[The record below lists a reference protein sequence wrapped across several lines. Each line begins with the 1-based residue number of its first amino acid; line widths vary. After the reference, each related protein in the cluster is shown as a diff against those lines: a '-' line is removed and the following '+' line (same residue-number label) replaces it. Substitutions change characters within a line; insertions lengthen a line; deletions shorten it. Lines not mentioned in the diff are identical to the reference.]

1 MFIERLKKDWDR
13 LPPGLKKPWAFKDAL
28 QVHASCGGFITI
40 LETLRKNIPKADYD
54 TAVTTLQEQFSL
66 GYLDPDIVAFLENGV
81 PPVQLAEVNFVR
93 NIVTSVEQRKQNE
106 MHEKER
112 ELAERVAAATVEQIR
127 HKFNQDVDTLKART
141 QCRDELALEAAK
153 DAKKGVPAHLQI
165 VQNYLRG
172 MAFGDKDVVVWVDIL
187 PNRYCEFGRAVLGR
201 LLDSNA
207 GRPPVFYYGCL
218 RDDQKDVK
226 EALEDLVYN
235 FWDQSDAAPPKSRP
249 VETVADPDL
258 VLLSWSNGQPAF
270 PEQLLSKFSEGSA
283 GHKSIHDMQKE
294 LLTMFPNAQV
304 QGSPGTGRGGNPRA
318 TGRPDYTIDGGG
330 RPLDFTRA
338 LDKTI
343 TPKSSFSA
351 ERKVY
356 VAAAKGKPSLVL
368 DTNYAL
374 WVGNETDEETTF
386 APSEIAGFN
395 LGTFEEKVVS

>member
-1 MFIERLKKDWDR
+1 M
-13 LPPGLKKPWAFKDAL
+13 
-28 QVHASCGGFITI
+28 
-40 LETLRKNIPKADYD
+40 
-54 TAVTTLQEQFSL
+54 
-66 GYLDPDIVAFLENGV
+66 
-81 PPVQLAEVNFVR
+81 
-93 NIVTSVEQRKQNE
+93 
-106 MHEKER
+106 
-112 ELAERVAAATVEQIR
+112 
-127 HKFNQDVDTLKART
+127 
-141 QCRDELALEAAK
+141 
-153 DAKKGVPAHLQI
+153 
-165 VQNYLRG
+165 
-172 MAFGDKDVVVWVDIL
+172 
-187 PNRYCEFGRAVLGR
+187 LGR

-226 EALEDLVYN
+226 EALEDLMYN

-351 ERKVY
+351 ERRG
-356 VAAAKGKPSLVL
+356 AFSFS
-368 DTNYAL
+368 
-374 WVGNETDEETTF
+374 F
-386 APSEIAGFN
+386 AWQRPQQWLRVE
-395 LGTFEEKVVS
+395 